1 MELNS
6 LLLWW
11 WWCCESQWWSGLHS
25 NNCHIK
31 NHSMISLFGPV
42 FNVKKK
48 MVEVTKCFIIS
59 FIVSLT
65 DIFSIYSHSLCCSH
79 LIFSSFD
86 LHCIFH
92 LSVIHLIFYLPVSLW
107 KGSIHESF
115 WHWFMYVL
123 CFHDTVHL
131 FIEARQQRLK
141 GRNKL
146 KVGLN
151 VIRIIQW
158 KIQFA
163 VRVTEDETADSHREI
178 KSCFMLESKL
188 QRPSV
193 RNMTWH
199 PHWCFHS
206 LFMSLPHDIRSVGVT
221 VKPLRQ
227 CSKQWKHHRAALHLL
242 TLIKH
247 PQYVQS
253 MKTYSD
259 QPQH

>member
-25 NNCHIK
+25 NNWNIK

-59 FIVSLT
+59 FVVSLT
-65 DIFSIYSHSLCCSH
+65 DIFSIYSHSLCSHISYSVH
-79 LIFSSFD
+79 LISTVYFICQSFIWFD
-86 LHCIFH
+86 LSASFSLERFHTWELMALVHVCSVFPWHCS
-92 LSVIHLIFYLPVSLW
+92 SVYRST
-107 KGSIHESF
+107 S
-115 WHWFMYVL
+115 
-123 CFHDTVHL
+123 
-131 FIEARQQRLK
+131 AA
-141 GRNKL
+141 NKL

-206 LFMSLPHDIRSVGVT
+206 LFMSLPHDIRSVWVT

-227 CSKQWKHHRAALHLL
+227 CSKQWKHHRTALHLL